1 MTSVTRED
9 KTLDQHL
16 DEFKTVGFTLFP
28 KMLGDDWVAEMR
40 DAFEEIADRIPN
52 PDGSRS
58 ATFVD
63 VLEHKPDLVL
73 SAMSNPRLLDFAEMI
88 VGPHVQLESITYRRT
103 APQSADTKP
112 VLGFHRDMFA
122 EFPQEGV
129 YHRPLLFN
137 ALSYLQ
143 DLDDRNGPLRILPG
157 THMKAMSLTPEER
170 TQSHPDEI
178 ILYPQAGDIAV
189 FHNAML
195 HSGTA
200 NYSDDHRYLFFLT
213 MNHSWLK
220 HRANYTGP
228 VSESVKARA
237 RHTGNRR
244 LLRPLG
250 EDPLFVPR
258 ANSGFNEP
266 DEEMWKKWIGEDAE
280 FERACLARDE

>member
-1 MTSVTRED
+1 MTSVTRKD
-9 KTLDQHL
+9 KTLEQHL

-88 VGPHVQLESITYRRT
+88 VGPHVQLESVTYRRT
-103 APQSADTKP
+103 APQPADTNP

-143 DLDDRNGPLRILPG
+143 DLNDESGPLRILPG
-157 THMKAMSLTPEER
+157 THMKAISLTKEESR
-170 TQSHPDEI
+170 QSHPDEV

-200 NYSDDHRYLFFLT
+200 NYSNDYRYLFFLT

-220 HRANYTGP
+220 HRAKYVGP
-228 VSESVKARA
+228 VSEAVKARA
-237 RHTGNRR
+237 RHVGDRR
-244 LLRPLG
+244 LLRLLG
-250 EDPLFVPR
+250 EDPLFVQR
-258 ANSGFNEP
+258 ANSGFIEP
-266 DEEMWKKWIGEDAE
+266 DEQMWEKWISEDAE
-280 FERACLARDE
+280 FERERSQQRE

>member
-1 MTSVTRED
+1 MTVDTREA
-9 KTLDQHL
+9 KTLEQHL
-16 DEFKTVGFTLFP
+16 EEFKTIGFTLFP
-28 KMLGDDWVAEMR
+28 KMLDDDWVAQMR
-40 DAFEEIADRIPN
+40 AAFEEIADRIPN

-103 APQSADTKP
+103 APQPADTKP

-170 TQSHPDEI
+170 TQPHPDEV

-200 NYSDDHRYLFFLT
+200 NYSEDHRYLFFLT

-244 LLRPLG
+244 LLRLLG

-280 FERACLARDE
+280 FEQACSARDE

>member
-1 MTSVTRED
+1 MTVDTREE
-9 KTLDQHL
+9 KTLEQHL
-16 DEFKTVGFTLFP
+16 EEFKTIGFTLFP
-28 KMLGDDWVAEMR
+28 KMLDDDWVAQMR
-40 DAFEEIADRIPN
+40 AAFEEIADRIPN

-103 APQSADTKP
+103 APQPADTKP

-143 DLDDRNGPLRILPG
+143 DLDDENGPLRILPG

-170 TQSHPDEI
+170 TQPHPDEV

-244 LLRPLG
+244 LLRLLG

>member
-1 MTSVTRED
+1 MTVDTREE
-9 KTLDQHL
+9 KTLEQHL
-16 DEFKTVGFTLFP
+16 EEFKTIGFTLFP
-28 KMLGDDWVAEMR
+28 KMLDDDWVAQMR
-40 DAFEEIADRIPN
+40 AAFEEIADRIPN

-103 APQSADTKP
+103 APQPADTKP

-143 DLDDRNGPLRILPG
+143 DLDDDNGPLRILPG

-170 TQSHPDEI
+170 TQPHPDEV

-200 NYSDDHRYLFFLT
+200 NYSEDHRYLFFLT

-244 LLRPLG
+244 LLRLLG

>member
-103 APQSADTKP
+103 APQPADTKP

-170 TQSHPDEI
+170 TQSHPDEV

-200 NYSDDHRYLFFLT
+200 NYSDDYRYLFFLT

-244 LLRPLG
+244 LLRLLG

-280 FERACLARDE
+280 FEKACLARDE

>member
-1 MTSVTRED
+1 MTVDTREE
-9 KTLDQHL
+9 KTLEQHL
-16 DEFKTVGFTLFP
+16 EEFKTIGFTLFP
-28 KMLGDDWVAEMR
+28 KMLDDDWVAQMR
-40 DAFEEIADRIPN
+40 AAFEEIADRIPN

-103 APQSADTKP
+103 APQPADTKP

-143 DLDDRNGPLRILPG
+143 DLDDDNGPLRILPG

-170 TQSHPDEI
+170 TQPHPDEV

-244 LLRPLG
+244 LLRLLG

-280 FERACLARDE
+280 FERACLARYE

>member
-1 MTSVTRED
+1 MTVDTREE
-9 KTLDQHL
+9 KTLEQHL
-16 DEFKTVGFTLFP
+16 EEFKTIGFTLFP
-28 KMLGDDWVAEMR
+28 KMLDDDWVAQMR
-40 DAFEEIADRIPN
+40 AAFEEIADRIPN

-103 APQSADTKP
+103 APQPADTKP

-143 DLDDRNGPLRILPG
+143 DLDDDNGPLRILPG

-170 TQSHPDEI
+170 TQPHPDEV

-244 LLRPLG
+244 LLRLLG

>member
-103 APQSADTKP
+103 APQPADTKP

-170 TQSHPDEI
+170 TQSHPDEV

-200 NYSDDHRYLFFLT
+200 NYSDEHRYLFFLT

-244 LLRPLG
+244 LLRLLG

-280 FERACLARDE
+280 FEKACLARDE

>member
-1 MTSVTRED
+1 MTVDTREE

-16 DEFKTVGFTLFP
+16 EEFKTIGFTLFP
-28 KMLGDDWVAEMR
+28 KMLDDDWVAQMR
-40 DAFEEIADRIPN
+40 AAFEEIADRIPN

-73 SAMSNPRLLDFAEMI
+73 SAMSNPHLLDFAEMI

-103 APQSADTKP
+103 APQPADTKP

-170 TQSHPDEI
+170 TQPHPDEV

-200 NYSDDHRYLFFLT
+200 NYSEDHRYLFFLT

-244 LLRPLG
+244 LLRLLG

-280 FERACLARDE
+280 FEQACSARDE

>member
-1 MTSVTRED
+1 MTVDTREE
-9 KTLDQHL
+9 KTLEQHL
-16 DEFKTVGFTLFP
+16 EEFKTIGFTLFP
-28 KMLGDDWVAEMR
+28 KMLDDEWVAQMR
-40 DAFEEIADRIPN
+40 AAFEEIADRIPN

-103 APQSADTKP
+103 APQPADTKP

-143 DLDDRNGPLRILPG
+143 DLDDQNGPLRILPG
-157 THMKAMSLTPEER
+157 THMKAMSLKPEER
-170 TQSHPDEI
+170 TQPHRDEV

-244 LLRPLG
+244 LLRLLG

-280 FERACLARDE
+280 YEKACLAREE

>member
-1 MTSVTRED
+1 MAVDTREE
-9 KTLDQHL
+9 KTLAQHL
-16 DEFKTVGFTLFP
+16 EEFKTIGFTLFP
-28 KMLGDDWVAEMR
+28 KMLDDDWVAQMR
-40 DAFEEIADRIPN
+40 AAFEEIADRIPN

-103 APQSADTKP
+103 APQPADTKP

-143 DLDDRNGPLRILPG
+143 DLDDQNGPLRILPG
-157 THMKAMSLTPEER
+157 THMKAMSLKPEER
-170 TQSHPDEI
+170 TQPHRDEV

-244 LLRPLG
+244 LLRLLG

-258 ANSGFNEP
+258 ANSGFNDCLLYTSDAA
-266 DEEMWKKWIGEDAE
+266 DE
-280 FERACLARDE
+280 

>member
-1 MTSVTRED
+1 MSEEGKSLQD
-9 KTLDQHL
+9 HL
-16 DEFKTVGFTLFP
+16 TEFKSVGLTIFP
-28 KMLGDDWVAEMR
+28 KMLSDEWVGQMR
-40 DAFEEIADRIPN
+40 AAFEEIADRIPN

-88 VGPHVQLESITYRRT
+88 VGPHVQLESVTYRRT
-103 APQSADTKP
+103 APQSADTNP

-143 DLDDRNGPLRILPG
+143 DLDDENGPLRILPG
-157 THMKAMSLTPEER
+157 THMRAMSLTPEER
-170 TQSHPDEI
+170 MRPHPDEVI
-178 ILYPQAGDIAV
+178 VYPQAGDVAV

-195 HSGTA
+195 HSGSA
-200 NYSDDHRYLFFLT
+200 NFSRDHRYLFFLT

-220 HRANYTGP
+220 HRANYSGP
-228 VSESVKARA
+228 VSSSVKARA
-237 RHTGNRR
+237 RHVGDRR
-244 LLRPLG
+244 LLRLLG
-250 EDPLFVPR
+250 EDDLFVPR
-258 ANSGFNEP
+258 ANSGFVES
-266 DEEMWKKWIGEDAE
+266 DESMWERWIAEDQA
-280 FERACLARDE
+280 FHRAQSEVR

>member
-1 MTSVTRED
+1 MTVDTREE
-9 KTLDQHL
+9 KTLEQHL
-16 DEFKTVGFTLFP
+16 EEFKTIGFTLFP
-28 KMLGDDWVAEMR
+28 KMLGDDWVAQMR
-40 DAFEEIADRIPN
+40 AAFEEIADRIPN

-103 APQSADTKP
+103 APQPADTKP

-143 DLDDRNGPLRILPG
+143 DLDDENGPLRILPG

-170 TQSHPDEI
+170 TQPHPDEV

-244 LLRPLG
+244 LLRLLG

-280 FERACLARDE
+280 FEKACLARDE

>member
-1 MTSVTRED
+1 MTVDTREE
-9 KTLDQHL
+9 KTLEQHL
-16 DEFKTVGFTLFP
+16 EEFKTIGFTLFP
-28 KMLGDDWVAEMR
+28 KMLDDDWVAQMR
-40 DAFEEIADRIPN
+40 AAFEEIADRIPN

-103 APQSADTKP
+103 APQPADTKP

-122 EFPQEGV
+122 EFPQDGV

-143 DLDDRNGPLRILPG
+143 DLDDENGPLRILPG

-170 TQSHPDEI
+170 TQPHPDEV

-244 LLRPLG
+244 LLRLLG

>member
-1 MTSVTRED
+1 MTVDTREE
-9 KTLDQHL
+9 KTLEQHL
-16 DEFKTVGFTLFP
+16 EEFKTIGFTLFP
-28 KMLGDDWVAEMR
+28 KMLDDDWVAQMR
-40 DAFEEIADRIPN
+40 AAFEEIADRIPN

-103 APQSADTKP
+103 APQPADTKP

-157 THMKAMSLTPEER
+157 THMKAMSLKPEER
-170 TQSHPDEI
+170 TQPHRDEV

-244 LLRPLG
+244 LLRLLG

-280 FERACLARDE
+280 YEKACLARDE

>member
-1 MTSVTRED
+1 MTVDTREE
-9 KTLDQHL
+9 KTLEQHL
-16 DEFKTVGFTLFP
+16 EEFKTIGFTLFP
-28 KMLGDDWVAEMR
+28 KMLDDDWVAQMR
-40 DAFEEIADRIPN
+40 AAFEEIADRIPN

-103 APQSADTKP
+103 APQPADTKP

-143 DLDDRNGPLRILPG
+143 DLDDENGPLRILPG

-170 TQSHPDEI
+170 TQPHPDEV

-200 NYSDDHRYLFFLT
+200 NYSDDYRYLFFLT

-244 LLRPLG
+244 LLRLLG

>member
-9 KTLDQHL
+9 RTLEQHL

-88 VGPHVQLESITYRRT
+88 VGPHVQLESVTYRRT
-103 APQSADTKP
+103 APQPFDTNP

-143 DLDDRNGPLRILPG
+143 DLNDESGPLRILPG
-157 THMKAMSLTPEER
+157 THMKAISLTKEESR
-170 TQSHPDEI
+170 QSHPDEV

-195 HSGTA
+195 PAIVPAEKGGELVGVE
-200 NYSDDHRYLFFLT
+200 R
-213 MNHSWLK
+213 
-220 HRANYTGP
+220 
-228 VSESVKARA
+228 
-237 RHTGNRR
+237 
-244 LLRPLG
+244 LRPQ
-250 EDPLFVPR
+250 EV
-258 ANSGFNEP
+258 A
-266 DEEMWKKWIGEDAE
+266 
-280 FERACLARDE
+280 

>member
-1 MTSVTRED
+1 MTVDTREE
-9 KTLDQHL
+9 KTLEQHL
-16 DEFKTVGFTLFP
+16 EEFKTIGFTLFP
-28 KMLGDDWVAEMR
+28 KMLDDEWVAQMR
-40 DAFEEIADRIPN
+40 AAFEEIADRIPN

-103 APQSADTKP
+103 APQPADTKP

-143 DLDDRNGPLRILPG
+143 DLDDQNGPLRILPG
-157 THMKAMSLTPEER
+157 THMKAMPLKPDER
-170 TQSHPDEI
+170 TQPHPDEV

-244 LLRPLG
+244 LLRLLG

-280 FERACLARDE
+280 YEKACLAREE

>member
-1 MTSVTRED
+1 MTVDTREE
-9 KTLDQHL
+9 KTLEQHL
-16 DEFKTVGFTLFP
+16 EEFKAIGFTLFP
-28 KMLGDDWVAEMR
+28 KMLDDDWVAQMR
-40 DAFEEIADRIPN
+40 AAFEEIADRIPN

-103 APQSADTKP
+103 APQPADTKP

-157 THMKAMSLTPEER
+157 THMKAMSLKPEER
-170 TQSHPDEI
+170 TQPHPDEV
-178 ILYPQAGDIAV
+178 ILYPQAGDIA
-189 FHNAML
+189 L
-195 HSGTA
+195 
-200 NYSDDHRYLFFLT
+200 
-213 MNHSWLK
+213 
-220 HRANYTGP
+220 
-228 VSESVKARA
+228 
-237 RHTGNRR
+237 
-244 LLRPLG
+244 
-250 EDPLFVPR
+250 
-258 ANSGFNEP
+258 
-266 DEEMWKKWIGEDAE
+266 
-280 FERACLARDE
+280 

>member
-1 MTSVTRED
+1 MTVDTREE
-9 KTLDQHL
+9 KTLEQHL
-16 DEFKTVGFTLFP
+16 EEFKTIGFTLFP
-28 KMLGDDWVAEMR
+28 KMLDDDWVAQMR
-40 DAFEEIADRIPN
+40 AAFEEIADRIPN

-103 APQSADTKP
+103 APQPADTKP

-143 DLDDRNGPLRILPG
+143 DLDDENGPLRILPG

-170 TQSHPDEI
+170 TQPHPDEV

-200 NYSDDHRYLFFLT
+200 NYSDYHRYLFFLT

-244 LLRPLG
+244 LLRLLG

>member
-103 APQSADTKP
+103 SPQPADTKP

-170 TQSHPDEI
+170 TQSHPDEV

-200 NYSDDHRYLFFLT
+200 NYSDEHRYLFFLT

-244 LLRPLG
+244 LLRLLG

-280 FERACLARDE
+280 FEKACLARDE

>member
-1 MTSVTRED
+1 MTVDTREE
-9 KTLDQHL
+9 KTLEQHL
-16 DEFKTVGFTLFP
+16 EEFKTIGFTLFP
-28 KMLGDDWVAEMR
+28 KMLDDDWVAQMR
-40 DAFEEIADRIPN
+40 AAFEEIADRIPN

-73 SAMSNPRLLDFAEMI
+73 SAMSNSRLLDFAEMI

-143 DLDDRNGPLRILPG
+143 DLDDENGPLRILPG
-157 THMKAMSLTPEER
+157 THMKAMSLKPEER
-170 TQSHPDEI
+170 TQPHRDEV

-244 LLRPLG
+244 LLRLLG

-266 DEEMWKKWIGEDAE
+266 DEEMWRKWIGEDAE
-280 FERACLARDE
+280 YEKACLAREE